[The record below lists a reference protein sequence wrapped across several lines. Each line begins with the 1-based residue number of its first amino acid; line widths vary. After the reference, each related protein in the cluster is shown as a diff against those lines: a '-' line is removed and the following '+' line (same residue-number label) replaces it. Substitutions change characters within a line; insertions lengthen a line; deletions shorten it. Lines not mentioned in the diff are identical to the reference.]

1 MSYLMSDRFAH
12 PKQTF
17 KKKSFVI
24 DKKKSVE
31 DNLLKQ
37 CTDSK
42 ILLPLYKICTNVR
55 IEVMS

>member
-1 MSYLMSDRFAH
+1 MSDRFAH